1 MSADHQISRGHPTNA
16 DGCDMR
22 VALATAC
29 LAIAA
34 VAVISLIQGEEKEG
48 ASVRVA
54 PPPETADPLPEL
66 PREWSAET
74 NAVGGFALGV
84 PPGWSVKSTGGQT
97 TLRSPGSSVVARIT
111 ADRTEAAV
119 NAGLEEYAEGL
130 LEELGGPDEAA
141 VELMRAPAGYERAAA
156 SGEGPGGRR
165 LDVFVVRR
173 SELAAFPILVASDRA
188 VKRAE
193 LDPIEAVLVGSLR
206 GRPAISS

>member
-1 MSADHQISRGHPTNA
+1 MSS
-16 DGCDMR
+16 DMR
-22 VALATAC
+22 LALATAC

-34 VAVISLIQGEEKEG
+34 VAVISLIQGEEGEE

-66 PREWSAET
+66 PRGWSAET

-84 PPGWSVKSTGGQT
+84 PPGWSAKSAGEQT
-97 TLRSPGSSVVARIT
+97 TLRSPGSSVVARVT

-119 NAGLEEYAEGL
+119 NARLEEYAEGL

-173 SELAAFPILVASDRA
+173 PELAAFPILVASDRA

-206 GRPAISS
+206 GRPAISN

>member
-1 MSADHQISRGHPTNA
+1 
-16 DGCDMR
+16 MR
-22 VALATAC
+22 LALATAC

-34 VAVISLIQGEEKEG
+34 VAVISLIQGEEEEG

-66 PREWSAET
+66 PRGWSAET
-74 NAVGGFALGV
+74 NAAGGFALGV
-84 PPGWSVKSTGGQT
+84 PPGWSAKSAGEQT
-97 TLRSPGSSVVARIT
+97 TLRSPGSSVVARVT

-119 NAGLEEYAEGL
+119 NAGLDEYAEGL
-130 LEELGGPDEAA
+130 LEELGGPDEAEA
-141 VELMRAPAGYERAAA
+141 ETMSAPAGYERSTA

-173 SELAAFPILVASDRA
+173 PELAAFPILVASDRA
-188 VKRAE
+188 VKRAK
-193 LDPIEAVLVGSLR
+193 LDPIVAELVGSLR